1 MVKRICAL
9 VLVLL
14 LAVSVMAFAAEQA
27 SAKDQNAGTKLLR
40 GATNLGFCWLEPVK
54 QAYLV
59 SKEQNAYIGLTYGII
74 KGLGVGAFR
83 LIDGVFEAVT
93 CVIPPYDK
101 ILVEPELIFE
111 GW

>member
-1 MVKRICAL
+1 MLKKICAL

-14 LAVSVMAFAAEQA
+14 LAVSVMAFAADQA
-27 SAKDQNAGTKLLR
+27 AAKDQNAGTKLIR
-40 GATNLGFCWLEPVK
+40 GATNLGLCWLEPVK

-83 LIDGVFEAVT
+83 LVDGVFETVT

>member
-1 MVKRICAL
+1 MGKKICAL

-14 LAVSVMAFAAEQA
+14 LAVSLTAFAADEP
-27 SAKDQNAGTKLLR
+27 AKDQNAGTKLIR
-40 GATNLGFCWLEPVK
+40 GATNLGLCWLEPVK

-59 SKEQNAYIGLTYGII
+59 SKEENAYIGLTYGIV
-74 KGLGVGAFR
+74 KGVGVGAFR
-83 LIDGVFEAVT
+83 LVDGVFETVT

>member
-1 MVKRICAL
+1 MIRKICAL

-14 LAVSVMAFAAEQA
+14 LAVSVAAYAEESA
-27 SAKDQNAGTKLLR
+27 AKDQNAGTKLVR
-40 GATNLGFCWLEPVK
+40 GVTNLVLFWLEPVK

-59 SKEQNAYIGLTYGII
+59 SKEENACLGLTYGIV
-74 KGLGVGAFR
+74 KGVGVGAFR
-83 LIDGVFEAVT
+83 LADGVFETVT

-101 ILVEPELIFE
+101 VLVEPELIFE